1 MWWED
6 DKKWW
11 SGIIKDVEVDGNIVT
26 ENEGNSEYDIALAQF
41 IEKAN
46 SATQNDDDDGPLSE
60 LLKCHDN
67 VVEILQTSKP
77 RI

>member
-46 SATQNDDDDGPLSE
+46 SETQNNDDDGPLSE